1 MKAILIGTDLTV
13 RCDRALE
20 RAMALAKQH
29 DSQLYVM
36 SVVDEKLPENEA
48 IDRRAEAERKLETHI
63 AELKGGGGPTVT
75 VEVTIGTPGSDL
87 VAWAEQTHAELI
99 VLGVRDPANESFF
112 RGTTCDQIIRHGNAP
127 VLVVRDRVSPR
138 YEKVMVAVDFSVH
151 SRRAIQFTLDLAPEA
166 EIYLVHAYQVP
177 FEGFI
182 HGGSARQ
189 EVSSREIQQMQ
200 KMVEEEM
207 AHSLAALK
215 GDTSR
220 LHQVLR
226 HGDVRK
232 VIRQEV
238 ESLKPDLLALGTHGR
253 TGIAHAFLGSVA
265 EDVLRNPPCDALA
278 VKAW

>member
-20 RAMALAKQH
+20 RAMALARQH
-29 DSQLYVM
+29 GSQLFVM
-36 SVVDEKLPENEA
+36 SVVDEKLPEQHA
-48 IDRRAEAERKLETHI
+48 MDRRAEAQRKLEDHT
-63 AELKGGGGPTVT
+63 AELRGGGGPTVT
-75 VEVTIGTPGSDL
+75 VEVTIGRASSDI
-87 VAWAEQTHAELI
+87 VAWAEQTQAELI
-99 VLGVRDPANESFF
+99 VLGVRDPSNESFF
-112 RGTTCDQIIRHGNAP
+112 RGTTCDQVIRLGSAP
-127 VLVVRDRVSPR
+127 VLVVRDRVSPS
-138 YEKVMVAVDFSVH
+138 YKHVMVAVDFSVH
-151 SRRAIQFTLDLAPEA
+151 SRRAIQFALDLAPDA
-166 EIYLVHAYQVP
+166 EIHLVHAYQVP

-182 HGGSARQ
+182 HGAGVRN
-189 EVSSREIQQMQ
+189 EVSQREYDLMK

-207 AHSLAALK
+207 AHSLSALK
-215 GDTSR
+215 GDTGR

-238 ESLKPDLLALGTHGR
+238 ERLKPDLLALGTHGR